1 MIFYITQDEGSSCE
15 NFIIEI
21 VLIPVD
27 DNTNEDISY
36 DNGISGT
43 SNYFSHTFDE
53 VPEGDWQVEVMLM
66 SNGEELE
73 TELSSWIFV
82 EDTAEPKLV
91 KLTYSFGI
99 SPLQKI
105 MRHILTMI

>member
-1 MIFYITQDEGSSCE
+1 
-15 NFIIEI
+15 
-21 VLIPVD
+21 
-27 DNTNEDISY
+27 
-36 DNGISGT
+36 
-43 SNYFSHTFDE
+43 
-53 VPEGDWQVEVMLM
+53 MLM

-82 EDTAEPKLV
+82 EDTAEPETCEINLF
-91 KLTYSFGI
+91 FGI